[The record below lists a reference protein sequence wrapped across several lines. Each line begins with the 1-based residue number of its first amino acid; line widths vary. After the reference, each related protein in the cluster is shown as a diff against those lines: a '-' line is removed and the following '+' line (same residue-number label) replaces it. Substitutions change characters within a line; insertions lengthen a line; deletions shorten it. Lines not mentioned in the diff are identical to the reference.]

1 MDCSPGAGQKRFGD
15 SEDGLWQA
23 GTVLTPKKVIPPQ
36 CQPAP
41 GKQEPSPVGELI
53 HGIFPSPWHTEAV
66 APLAPT
72 SSEGF
77 LRFSVSSLQKPHVSS
92 ALPTQHKPPDF
103 LPYLPKGGS
112 APFSGLSWL
121 CWSSEQRAVL
131 SSAAR
136 SARAVPGVSSAPGQ
150 PRLLLPAR
158 QHELRFN
165 PSSAPAAPHTA
176 AHSPWA
182 PLLVPQDLGEHLSCH
197 ESPKSDTEMK

>member
-1 MDCSPGAGQKRFGD
+1 M
-15 SEDGLWQA
+15 
-23 GTVLTPKKVIPPQ
+23 
-36 CQPAP
+36 
-41 GKQEPSPVGELI
+41 GELI

-103 LPYLPKGGS
+103 LPYLPKAGS

-136 SARAVPGVSSAPGQ
+136 SARTVPGAELCPG
-150 PRLLLPAR
+150 PA
-158 QHELRFN
+158 Q
-165 PSSAPAAPHTA
+165 AAAPSTA
-176 AHSPWA
+176 ARVT
-182 PLLVPQDLGEHLSCH
+182 L
-197 ESPKSDTEMK
+197 